1 MGTPRTKGSRSRFE
15 CLIYPTLYPRWKKII
30 RVHPPHLILS
40 LSLFLFSSRVAAAAA
55 ATTARDEDDLFPR
68 PVTPITKSDLLTS
81 THMVRERYRDEVQY
95 CYSGVIKHCL
105 YWLMRAGSA
114 FKKELETKRL
124 AMRRAGIFIGALEIS
139 RFLFSAG
146 PKKV

>member
-1 MGTPRTKGSRSRFE
+1 
-15 CLIYPTLYPRWKKII
+15 
-30 RVHPPHLILS
+30 LILS
-40 LSLFLFSSRVAAAAA
+40 LSIFLSRVAATAAA

-68 PVTPITKSDLLTS
+68 PVTPITESDLLTY
-81 THMVRERYRDEVQY
+81 TLHTRKARKKDRAEVQY

-105 YWLMRAGSA
+105 YWLWCAARGSA
-114 FKKELETKRL
+114 FKKRLETKRL